1 MAENL
6 RYELKMVFD
15 ALRLDEVRSWVIAHS
30 DSFRV
35 AFPPRQVNNIYF
47 DTIDRNLM
55 MDHLNGVANR
65 SKIRFRWY
73 GESWLGKGGQLEI
86 KKKVGRLGHKITRS
100 VGDNFDIGQMTWREI
115 FNILIS
121 ESPDDFSML
130 FGTLSPT
137 IINQY
142 QREYYLSMDGVIRV
156 TLDYHMRAYGQ
167 SFGYKPNTKFLQPL
181 KNDVIIEM
189 KAPKNAHKKIA
200 NALAEFPLR
209 CSQNSKYLNG
219 IEYVV

>member
-1 MAENL
+1 MAKNL
-6 RYELKMVFD
+6 RYEIKMVFD
-15 ALRLDEVRSWVIAHS
+15 ALRLDEVRSWVLAHS

-35 AFPPRQVNNIYF
+35 AYLPRQVNNIYF
-47 DTIDRNLM
+47 DTVNRNLM

-73 GESWLGKGGQLEI
+73 GESWQGNGGQLEI
-86 KKKVGRLGHKITRS
+86 KKKAGRLGYKITRS
-100 VGDNFDIGQMTWREI
+100 VGTDIDIRQMTWREI
-115 FNILIS
+115 FNILIK
-121 ESPDDFSML
+121 EYPDEFSML
-130 FGTLSPT
+130 FGALSPT

-142 QREYYLSMDGVIRV
+142 QREYYLSMDGVIRL

-167 SFGYKPNTKFLQPL
+167 SFGFKPNINFPQPI

-189 KAPKNAHKKIA
+189 KAPKNAYKRMA

-209 CSQNSKYLNG
+209 SSQNSKYLNA
-219 IEYVV
+219 IEFVI